1 MKCRFLVLL
10 ILFLTPFTPGF
21 SQTPVN
27 SALDRLESENAA
39 LRSRVEALEK
49 ALDEVR
55 QCLNQKP
62 AEPVSTAVAPSP
74 CAASAVAPAPAT
86 VPAAA
91 GEKPAK
97 PEKPSLKG
105 KYNVDLYGYM
115 KLDLAWDDSRT
126 DTGNFARWAL
136 SNAAANSGDRQ
147 FSETI
152 NQTRFGLDFS
162 GPQAGRAKVTG
173 KYEADLYGG
182 GAENSAMIRT
192 RHAYFQAEWPEI
204 ALLMGQTFDLIGPE
218 NPNTLN
224 YTVAWQT
231 GNIGFRHPQVRLT
244 RTVKSGDCKLVLA
257 AAASRKV
264 GDATTFSNVPDTG
277 SDSGSPAFQG
287 RVGYTFPTGKS
298 TKGTIGVWGHQ
309 GSDEY
314 DYDNQGNSRSIR
326 SSSLGADVN
335 IAFTKTFQLKGEIWQ
350 GQNLDEY
357 QGGINQGIVV
367 TSASGTYLNNA
378 VFGGAFIDARALKS
392 KGGWFELTFGPFTK
406 WRYNIGASQD
416 NPDDDLLAVSTTAR
430 PMRTLNRSRWINAL
444 YDLNDAVQIGAEYLN
459 LVTEYKGQQRGD
471 DGRYQ
476 LSFIYKF

>member
-1 MKCRFLVLL
+1 MKRLFPILLVLL
-10 ILFLTPFTPGF
+10 LLPIVPGF
-21 SQTPVN
+21 SQPPV
-27 SALDRLESENAA
+27 SSDIEGLKSENAA
-39 LRSRVEALEK
+39 LRARVEALEK
-49 ALDEVR
+49 ALDEVKE
-55 QCLNQKP
+55 CLGKKP
-62 AEPVSTAVAPSP
+62 AEPVSA
-74 CAASAVAPAPAT
+74 
-86 VPAAA
+86 PAAA
-91 GEKPAK
+91 LTAPCVPPAVPPAAVPAPEKAAK

-136 SNAAANSGDRQ
+136 SNAAANSADRQ

-162 GPQAGRAKVTG
+162 GPQAGKAKVTG
-173 KYEADLYGG
+173 KYEVDLYGG
-182 GAENSAMIRT
+182 GAENSAMLRT
-192 RHAYFQAEWPEI
+192 RHAYFQVEWPEI
-204 ALLMGQTFDLIGPE
+204 ALLMGQTWDLVGPE

-231 GNIGFRHPQVRLT
+231 GNIGFRHPQLRLSK
-244 RTVKSGDCKLVLA
+244 TVKSGDCKLVLA

-264 GDATTFSNVPDTG
+264 GDASTFSSTPDTG
-277 SDSGSPAFQG
+277 ADSGSPAFQG

-298 TKGTIGVWGHQ
+298 TKGTIGIWGHQ
-309 GSDEY
+309 GNDEY
-314 DYDNQGNSRSIR
+314 DYDNKGNSRSIR

-367 TSASGTYLNNA
+367 TSASGTYINNA
-378 VFGGAFIDARALKS
+378 VFGGAFIDAKALKS

-416 NPDDDLLAVSTTAR
+416 NPDDDLLANS
-430 PMRTLNRSRWINAL
+430 MRTLNRSRWINAL

-476 LSFIYKF
+476 LSFLYKF